1 MFFVKYA
8 SHPEFAV
15 LSLSA
20 CFASHWYRLARPWSE
35 STEVMQSGWAG
46 FVAILANTRQI
57 GIGWSLLVDPDNTT
71 GRVCLRRIACWV
83 GPRPEEW
90 CRNQSAEA
98 SSYSSSTQGWS
109 MAGFLQHNSV
119 IFFLNKYCT
128 SVISFARYFEDK
140 ANLMES
146 DERGQSATRI
156 IRGLPAS
163 TSKYPVRILIVH
175 TTITKQFKKMVRVTP
190 SYGGGYQDEEDT
202 TFRRYSSRGHG
213 YPLLHDRVFPV
224 ASHDVYPGARSHHP
238 IPRDSRAI
246 RQSPESDSSSR
257 PRSRI
262 PVACGRC
269 RKRKIK
275 CSGDT
280 GGPCTSCI
288 SAGNDQC
295 QFLRVLS
302 EPATLKQECSTY
314 DFDPSGGAASRLN
327 SRTGTMPFGSH
338 AFVPQSA
345 PLSPDGYQYRNT
357 SLPAYPYTIRPFYA
371 MPSYGDFGEEGVDYG
386 LQVPLMG
393 TEHLALTP
401 NYITSSAAGRGW
413 TPQMPRTPL
422 YVEQSETPYNHNQ
435 LPFHGYPPR
444 LNSNSEIKHG
454 SLNGIGGSLPPPSL
468 INGNVDRMLPP
479 VPSSNNRTAQ
489 IGPYLRSN
497 DGLPATTTLQTQPYP
512 DFGMI
517 RNSKHHNNNTISD
530 NSSMASVSYMP
541 MSNINVYEPTQ

>member
-1 MFFVKYA
+1 MSTQAREVIIQYLA
-8 SHPEFAV
+8 ILGP
-15 LSLSA
+15 
-20 CFASHWYRLARPWSE
+20 FAS
-35 STEVMQSGWAG
+35 
-46 FVAILANTRQI
+46 
-57 GIGWSLLVDPDNTT
+57 
-71 GRVCLRRIACWV
+71 
-83 GPRPEEW
+83 
-90 CRNQSAEA
+90 
-98 SSYSSSTQGWS
+98 
-109 MAGFLQHNSV
+109 
-119 IFFLNKYCT
+119 
-128 SVISFARYFEDK
+128 
-140 ANLMES
+140 
-146 DERGQSATRI
+146 
-156 IRGLPAS
+156 
-163 TSKYPVRILIVH
+163 
-175 TTITKQFKKMVRVTP
+175 
-190 SYGGGYQDEEDT
+190 
-202 TFRRYSSRGHG
+202 
-213 YPLLHDRVFPV
+213 PL
-224 ASHDVYPGARSHHP
+224 
-238 IPRDSRAI
+238 RAI
-246 RQSPESDSSSR
+246 QVPAREVGFQSPVVDAENGKSNA
-257 PRSRI
+257 
-262 PVACGRC
+262 VA
-269 RKRKIK
+269 
-275 CSGDT
+275 T
-280 GGPCTSCI
+280 
-288 SAGNDQC
+288 
-295 QFLRVLS
+295 LVVLVLS

-541 MSNINVYEPTQ
+541 MSSTSPESLSSSQMAYGSQTSMSMSQHSDIYTPPSTDGLCTNESSGAPSYGHISGASKGGSQSSHASSGDGSLPPLQNGSGPVNDREYHYAPAPNSSSYHYPMPPIHQPTPVSGRPSISVGGDQE